1 MLSGSNKYI
10 KCKYEMPHDK
20 VSANSATSVP
30 RTSEF
35 QDGHRVLKKG
45 SKRLVMYVYGI
56 QCNLMY
62 YQNSV

>member
-1 MLSGSNKYI
+1 MSFDQFKFLSIDY
-10 KCKYEMPHDK
+10 DK

-56 QCNLMY
+56 QCNSM
-62 YQNSV
+62 